1 MESFSENCRGDE
13 RQIYQDAWVAI
24 GWREHENET
33 LRKQAS
39 NVAATSPTKV
49 SIPEWILQVL
59 ILLKLKQFSNCRKRK
74 YFYAI
79 WRQKCPVPFH
89 DMSKRRRGSN
99 KIGQQRWGLFKVGCL
114 DAQISVLDRDVQ
126 WCLNAP
132 GAQHFS
138 ILATH
143 SWINVTMMLD
153 EFACCPHQVAERN
166 GLHVY
171 AIASFNLI
179 HLMMPRSQF
188 PQVQMHIGTNRGRG
202 RLSVSTIISVRNG
215 QSVSLDWHRLFC

>member
-1 MESFSENCRGDE
+1 MGLVQSG
-13 RQIYQDAWVAI
+13 V
-24 GWREHENET
+24 
-33 LRKQAS
+33 LRCPNQRLRS
-39 NVAATSPTKV
+39 
-49 SIPEWILQVL
+49 
-59 ILLKLKQFSNCRKRK
+59 R
-74 YFYAI
+74 
-79 WRQKCPVPFH
+79 CPV
-89 DMSKRRRGSN
+89 M
-99 KIGQQRWGLFKVGCL
+99 
-114 DAQISVLDRDVQ
+114 
-126 WCLNAP
+126 LNAP

-202 RLSVSTIISVRNG
+202 RLSVSTIIRSSNFVYILISCFVSWWNLSVTEFIAESFSASLFSYRNPFSAV
-215 QSVSLDWHRLFC
+215 QTVVELRE